1 MHYAWTAIPESEIPR
16 TVNPVFQH
24 LLDTYVSETN
34 KVASTWK
41 VFQDADL
48 DYKPHP
54 KSTNV
59 ADIFRHQ
66 LLSERRFFGEFLH
79 TPEPAPD
86 QVLPSSITVE
96 SAVNR
101 YLELARGRFDF
112 FAQQNEPWWMEV
124 VPFFDVERQRI
135 WIFWR
140 RVLHTAH
147 HRTQLTVYL
156 KMLDRK
162 VPSTYGP
169 TADVTWT
176 GADPTYS
183 VEAAGRG

>member
-1 MHYAWTAIPESEIPR
+1 MVVIVFTSCGQKVPSSSKKASSWSRGAASCPQGVDRWSIAVARSPERATACPQGVDRWSCD
-16 TVNPVFQH
+16 V
-24 LLDTYVSETN
+24 D
-34 KVASTWK
+34 
-41 VFQDADL
+41 
-48 DYKPHP
+48 
-54 KSTNV
+54 
-59 ADIFRHQ
+59 
-66 LLSERRFFGEFLH
+66 
-79 TPEPAPD
+79 
-86 QVLPSSITVE
+86 PSSITVE

-140 RVLHTAH
+140 RMLHTAH